1 MRMGFNAAI
10 QQNENNRDVTA
21 EITHIAVNKNQKVD
35 TGTFADIRAQED
47 PAVTVLETVP
57 KMFSQNEQ
65 AIKEDLVKET
75 EKEEEPEQKEQK
87 EQIEQKEQKEQKEEA
102 VPVAVEDAKSSEDTV
117 KS

>member
-1 MRMGFNAAI
+1 MRMGLNAGI
-10 QQNENNRDVTA
+10 QQNEANRDVTA

-35 TGTFADIRAQED
+35 TGTFAEIRAQED
-47 PAVTVLETVP
+47 PAATVLETVP

-65 AIKEDLVKET
+65 GIKEDLIKET
-75 EKEEEPEQKEQK
+75 EKEEEQPEQKE
-87 EQIEQKEQKEQKEEA
+87 EKEQKEEA